1 VSDTNKKNTDQVDVD
16 TAAAVDD
23 TVAALIAA
31 ANKLPPLPEGW
42 ALSND
47 PRAATS

>member
-1 VSDTNKKNTDQVDVD
+1 VSDTVKNDNDQVDVD
-16 TAAAVDD
+16 TATAVDD

-42 ALSND
+42 VLSND
-47 PRAATS
+47 PRAAIS